1 MMSTHSR
8 RISLLGEPHLTTVNL
23 TASLAKRIPAP
34 ANVGSG
40 HFKAPTVLRGFAV
53 ETHENR
59 LIHSPLSPPQKFA
72 DGGKG
77 VFCFSK
83 MKLDSFAPKPMN
95 QGL

>member
-8 RISLLGEPHLTTVNL
+8 RISLLGEPYLTTVNI

-59 LIHSPLSPPQKFA
+59 LIHSPLSPLRTFA
-72 DGGKG
+72 DGGRG
-77 VFCFSK
+77 FFVS
-83 MKLDSFAPKPMN
+83 PK
-95 QGL
+95 

>member
-1 MMSTHSR
+1 MMTVHSR
-8 RISLLGEPHLTTVNL
+8 RNSLLGKPHLTTVNR
-23 TASLAKRIPAP
+23 TASLAKQIPAP
-34 ANVGSG
+34 TNVGSG

-59 LIHSPLSPPQKFA
+59 LIHSPLSPLRKFA

-83 MKLDSFAPKPMN
+83 MKLDSFAHTFIG
-95 QGL
+95 QVV